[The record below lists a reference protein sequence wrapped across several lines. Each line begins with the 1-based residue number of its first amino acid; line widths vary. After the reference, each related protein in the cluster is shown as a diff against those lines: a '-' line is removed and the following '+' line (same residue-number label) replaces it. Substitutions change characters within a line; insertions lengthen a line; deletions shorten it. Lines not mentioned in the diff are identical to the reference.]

1 MLYSSVFS
9 LSLCGVRACVCAC
22 LSVCLCLS
30 MRACVCV
37 CVRAYIHVAV
47 FPTYTYLPD
56 QFNQFM
62 KVIGE
67 MLKKVEV
74 EQKAHL
80 EQLSKMEEQTK

>member
-1 MLYSSVFS
+1 MNEANTDVYLHV
-9 LSLCGVRACVCAC
+9 CVHACV
-22 LSVCLCLS
+22 
-30 MRACVCV
+30 RGH
-37 CVRAYIHVAV
+37 IHVAV
-47 FPTYTYLPD
+47 FPAYTYLPD